1 MYALLGLLNFL
12 MPKDWGSRRVAR
24 HIPYGRHKRQ
34 TLDIYAP
41 RSGTGPWPV
50 VYFVYGGSWAMGERS
65 YYGFV
70 GRALAALGYV
80 VVIVDYR
87 LIPEVEFPEFLEDCA
102 NGFAWTV
109 AHIAEYGGDP
119 SRIALMGH
127 SAGAYN
133 ALMLV
138 FGQRFLPA
146 RGLAGHVRAA
156 VGLSGPYDFFPFDVD
171 VSIRAFGA
179 AADPKGTQPVNL
191 TRPELP
197 PMFLATGDAD
207 TLVRPRNTVALAKS
221 LRAAGVEVVE
231 THYPGITHAGTL
243 LALGTFSRRKAP
255 VLADVV
261 AFLRA
266 HL

>member
-12 MPKDWGSRRVAR
+12 MPKPWGSRRVAR
-24 HIPYGRHKRQ
+24 HVPYGAHKRQ

-41 RSGTGPWPV
+41 RSGAGPWPV

-70 GRALAALGYV
+70 GRAIAALGYV
-80 VVIVDYR
+80 VVVVDYR
-87 LIPEVEFPEFLEDCA
+87 LIPDVEYPGFLDDCA
-102 NGFAWTV
+102 DGFAWTV
-109 AHIAEYGGDP
+109 AHVGRYGGDP

-133 ALMLV
+133 AVMLMLAS
-138 FGQRFLPA
+138 RFLQA
-146 RGLAGHVRAA
+146 RGLLGHVRAF
-156 VGLSGPYDFFPFDVD
+156 VGLSGPYDFYPFDVA

-179 AADPKGTQPVNL
+179 VADPKSTQPVTL
-191 TRPELP
+191 VRLGLP
-197 PMFLATGDAD
+197 PMFLASGEAD
-207 TLVRPRNTVALAKS
+207 TLVLPRNTVALAKKQ
-221 LRAAGVEVVE
+221 REAGNEVVE
-231 THYPGITHAGTL
+231 KHYPGIGHAGSL
-243 LALGTFSRRKAP
+243 LALGAFGRHRAP
-255 VLADVV
+255 ILSDVG